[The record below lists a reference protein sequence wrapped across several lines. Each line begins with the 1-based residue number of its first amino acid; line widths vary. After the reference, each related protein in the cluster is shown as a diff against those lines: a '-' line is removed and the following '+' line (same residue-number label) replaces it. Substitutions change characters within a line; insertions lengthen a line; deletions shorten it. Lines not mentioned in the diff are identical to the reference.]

1 MPVPHTGARMQN
13 TQAWHAASLRPS
25 PSSGR
30 CHGRAVTD
38 EVLPAQSS
46 LQPITQKG
54 TSIFMSIRYV
64 LLALLLLGVLITVH
78 EFGHFA
84 AARLCGIPV
93 KEYSIGFGPKLVQW
107 KSKKHETLFS
117 IRPIP
122 LGGYCMFYGDTDDD
136 PDGTKM
142 KNDPRN
148 YNNAAVWKRMLS
160 VFSGPLMNFVLAFL
174 VAIVLMGVYGV
185 TASTPFVA
193 EVVQGQP
200 AAEAGLLPGDQFVT
214 VRGLDM
220 ANATT
225 TDVSNAIGDISAGQ
239 AVEMTILRDGAEMA
253 FTILPEYNEA
263 EARYMIGI
271 TIQQGYQ
278 PLPDGLILPAAWNMC
293 REAATVILDALGKLV
308 TTGEGLDQTAGPVG
322 VVQMVAEQTRQGGLE
337 IFLYLMVII
346 SINLGL
352 MNLLPIP
359 GLDGSRLIFMA
370 IEALRRKPVSQKVE
384 SMIHL
389 AGYALLLM
397 LMVFFTFKDVLRIFQ

>member
-1 MPVPHTGARMQN
+1 MTI
-13 TQAWHAASLRPS
+13 L
-25 PSSGR
+25 
-30 CHGRAVTD
+30 
-38 EVLPAQSS
+38 
-46 LQPITQKG
+46 
-54 TSIFMSIRYV
+54 YV

-107 KSKKHETLFS
+107 KSRKHETLFS

-122 LGGYCMFYGDTDDD
+122 LGGYCMFFGDTDDD

-142 KNDPRN
+142 KDDPRN

-160 VFSGPLMNFVLAFL
+160 VFSGPLMNFVLAFV
-174 VAIVLMGVYGV
+174 VAIALMGIYGV
-185 TASTPFVA
+185 TIGTPFVA
-193 EVVQGQP
+193 SVVEGQP
-200 AAEAGLLPGDQFVT
+200 AEQAGLLPGDAFVT
-214 VRGLDM
+214 VRGIDM
-220 ANATT
+220 ENAST
-225 TDVSNAIGDISAGQ
+225 TDVSAAIGDISSGQ
-239 AVEMTILRDGAEMA
+239 AVEMTVLRDGEAMD
-253 FTILPEYNEA
+253 FTINPVYDEA
-263 EARYMIGI
+263 EGRYMIGI
-271 TIQQGYQ
+271 TIQQGYRD
-278 PLPDGLILPAAWNMC
+278 LPGGMVIPAAWNMC
-293 REAATVILDALGKLV
+293 TDAATVILDALGKLV

-322 VVQMVAEQTRQGGLE
+322 VVQMVAEQTKQGGFE

-370 IEALRRKPVSQKVE
+370 IEAVRRKPVSQNVE

-389 AGYALLLM
+389 AGYVLLLG
-397 LMVFFTFKDVLRIFQ
+397 LMIFFTFKDVLRIFQ